1 MEIQAA
7 TPAEELVTVSVVT
20 YNHEAYVKQC
30 IDAILAQTWKNLEI
44 IVVDDCS
51 TDNTVEVIRRIQ
63 DPRIQLITKKV
74 NKGVSDS
81 TDIYLRKATGQYIT
95 TMCGDDRMATP
106 DKIQKQVR
114 FLRENRWCSAVFSD
128 INFIDERGESLD
140 VANTPYKALENV
152 IRSGIDNQGSNE
164 FLNTFFT
171 KGNVLAGPTLLADMN
186 IFHQLG
192 SFDRRYLQL
201 QDFDMN
207 IRILLNGFNIAVLA
221 DKLVDYRVR
230 DNGMN
235 LSAVNRKSNNRL
247 VYEGAKVLEQYWS
260 LSLEEFKKIFP
271 GYKIPG
277 EGKGE
282 LVPYYLQDVLSG
294 SSFPHAR
301 LFRANTLDWL
311 YRQSQD
317 MAGFIAD
324 NTGFQL
330 TDFYRVTGELNFYP
344 EERKQNVFKALE
356 KKVRKLRKYLQKKI
370 FGV

>member
-7 TPAEELVTVSVVT
+7 NPAEELVTVSVVT

-30 IDAILAQTWKNLEI
+30 MDAILAQTWTNLEI

-51 TDNTVEVIRRIQ
+51 TDTTVEIIRKLQ
-63 DPRIQLITKKV
+63 DPRIQLVTKNV

-81 TDIYLRKATGQYIT
+81 TDIYLRKATGRYIT

-106 DKIQKQVR
+106 DKIQKQVS

-140 VANTPYKALENV
+140 VANTPYDVLKNV
-152 IRSGIDNQGSNE
+152 IRFGIDNQDSQE

-171 KGNVLAGPTLLADMN
+171 RGNVLAGPTLLADMG

-201 QDFDMN
+201 QDLDMW
-207 IRILLNGFNIAVLA
+207 IRILLNGFKIAVLA
-221 DKLVDYRVR
+221 DKLVDYRIR

-235 LSAVNRKSNNRL
+235 LSAVSLSSSNRL
-247 VYEGAKVLEQYWS
+247 VYEGAKILEQYWS
-260 LSLEEFKKIFP
+260 LSLEEFKQIFP
-271 GYKIPG
+271 CYKISG
-277 EGKGE
+277 EEKGD
-282 LVPYYLQDVLSG
+282 LVPYYLQDVLSD
-294 SSFPHAR
+294 SPLPHTR

-311 YRQSQD
+311 YSQSRD

-330 TDFYRVTGELNFYP
+330 TDFYQVTGELNFYP

-356 KKVRKLRKYLQKKI
+356 KNVRKLRKYLQKKI

>member
-30 IDAILAQTWKNLEI
+30 MDAILAQTWKNLEI

-51 TDNTVEVIRRIQ
+51 TDTTVEIIRKLQ
-63 DPRIQLITKKV
+63 DPRIQLVTKNV

-81 TDIYLRKATGQYIT
+81 TDIYLRKATGRYIT

-140 VANTPYKALENV
+140 VANTPYDVLKNV
-152 IRSGIDNQGSNE
+152 IRFGIDNQDSQE

-171 KGNVLAGPTLLADMN
+171 RGNVLAGPTLLADMG

-201 QDFDMN
+201 QDLDMW
-207 IRILLNGFNIAVLA
+207 IRILLNGFKIAVLA
-221 DKLVDYRVR
+221 DKLVDYRIR

-235 LSAVNRKSNNRL
+235 LSAVSLSSSNRL
-247 VYEGAKVLEQYWS
+247 VYEGAKILEQYWS
-260 LSLEEFKKIFP
+260 LSLEEFKQIFP
-271 GYKIPG
+271 CYKISG
-277 EGKGE
+277 EEKGD
-282 LVPYYLQDVLSG
+282 LVPYYLQDVLSD
-294 SSFPHAR
+294 SPLPHTR

-311 YRQSQD
+311 YSQSRD

-324 NTGFQL
+324 NTG
-330 TDFYRVTGELNFYP
+330 
-344 EERKQNVFKALE
+344 
-356 KKVRKLRKYLQKKI
+356 
-370 FGV
+370 